1 MALTGLSPTR
11 RTPGIVREFVFGAG
25 ISSGVSSDRPVLI
38 FGNKTSAG
46 SESTNTIGAPI
57 ASDED
62 CVLRFGRKSEAR
74 LLYRY
79 FVSIDPNARIYII
92 APPEAGG
99 ATAATIDI
107 TFAGGTA

>member
-46 SESTNTIGAPI
+46 SETTNTIGAPI

-62 CVLRFGRKSEAR
+62 CVLRFGRKACHATR
-74 LLYRY
+74 
-79 FVSIDPNARIYII
+79 PAH
-92 APPEAGG
+92 AHAGG
-99 ATAATIDI
+99 FHQAPISLAECGDPLARSRPPHEH
-107 TFAGGTA
+107 F